1 MLKHMKLLEQEA
13 RERVEL
19 KKVAKLAKQR
29 DFVKTYPKVKQHN
42 RVVTFDSRLESAV
55 NKRND

>member
-1 MLKHMKLLEQEA
+1 MKLLEKEA

-55 NKRND
+55 HKRNDQ